1 VVLKSE
7 EYVALLRIP
16 MSLSIVVLKSMSL
29 RLFIAATLSDIRF
42 NTTILSD
49 IIATEAYV
57 A

>member
-1 VVLKSE
+1 
-7 EYVALLRIP
+7 
-16 MSLSIVVLKSMSL
+16 MSL